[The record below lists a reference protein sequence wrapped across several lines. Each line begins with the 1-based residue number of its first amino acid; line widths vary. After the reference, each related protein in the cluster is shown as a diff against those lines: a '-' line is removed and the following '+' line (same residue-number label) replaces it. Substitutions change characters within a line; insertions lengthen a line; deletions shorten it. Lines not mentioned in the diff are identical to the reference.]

1 MAVDYFSLGQRIQ
14 ARRKSLHMT
23 QEQLSE
29 AISVTVGYVSQIERG
44 ITKVNLETL
53 SKIADILECDMTE
66 FLGGMSH
73 NSAEYLSN
81 DFKVVFFKL
90 NPTNKKML
98 LEISQV
104 LLQNQQQNLQ

>member
-1 MAVDYFSLGQRIQ
+1 MAVEYFSLGQRIQ
-14 ARRKSLHMT
+14 SRRKSLHMT

-53 SKIADILECDMTE
+53 SKIADSLECDMTE
-66 FLGGMSH
+66 FLGDMSH

-81 DFKVVFFKL
+81 DLKMVFFKL
-90 NPTNKKML
+90 NPANKKIL
-98 LEISQV
+98 LGVSQI
-104 LLQNQQQNLQ
+104 LLQNQQ